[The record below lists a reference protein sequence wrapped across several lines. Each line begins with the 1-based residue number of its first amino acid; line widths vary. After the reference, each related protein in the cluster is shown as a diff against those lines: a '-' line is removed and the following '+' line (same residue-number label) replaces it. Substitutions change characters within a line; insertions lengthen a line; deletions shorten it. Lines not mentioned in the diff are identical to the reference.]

1 MDEEKKKISKAQMNA
16 VAKYTKANYDELK
29 IRVPKGQKEEI
40 KEYADSLGKSV
51 NQFIS
56 DLINAEIH
64 K

>member
-40 KEYADSLGKSV
+40 KEYADSLGKSI
-51 NQFIS
+51 NQFIC
-56 DLINAEIH
+56 DLINAGID